1 MIPLR
6 AAIVLLIAAALIIAF
21 ANAPGTFDD
30 YAFIAWAKFLLR
42 PGPFAG
48 YAQLSRVTD
57 LDYPPIGITIMWATI
72 KLAHHFSWPELQ
84 SFKIPLILTSLA
96 APAIAYT
103 RTRAPEQAL
112 ILLLIITPFGL
123 ILGYTDVTYLPFLLA
138 AFYLAERE
146 LFWAAGLS
154 LALCAFIKWQPIIF
168 APVFLIA
175 AWRQATSPLPFA
187 KLAAPTT
194 LFVIA
199 ILLLYHPATVIHV
212 LFTATSDNEFSAQG
226 VNLAWL
232 LSALFEYLHLGGL
245 TFQPSGAITLLT
257 TPSPAAA
264 VNIAMTALRYLFY
277 AVFLAHLA
285 LYAIGPKSQA
295 AFLISATACAAAQFT
310 FNTGVHENHFFVTL
324 IAAFAAWQ
332 SKALDNF
339 AFAACA
345 AIALLNIL
353 VFYGFGDG
361 FNFSNLF
368 KIDSSIFLALAE
380 LLTYALIL
388 RQQLQTCL
396 AARPLGRISE
406 AQSATSRATSEN

>member
-1 MIPLR
+1 MTILRPLIL
-6 AAIVLLIAAALIIAF
+6 ALIAAALIIAF
-21 ANAPGTFDD
+21 TNAPGTFDD
-30 YAFIAWAKFLLR
+30 YAFITWAKFLN
-42 PGPFAG
+42 PTGPFRG

-72 KLAHHFSWPELQ
+72 KLGHHFAWPDLQ
-84 SFKIPLILTSLA
+84 SFKLPLVLTTLA

-103 RTRAPEQAL
+103 RTRAADDAL
-112 ILLLIITPFGL
+112 ILLLLITPFGL

-146 LFWAAGLS
+146 IFWAAGLS

-168 APVFLIA
+168 APIFLIA
-175 AWRQATSPLPFA
+175 AYRHAPSPKNFA
-187 KLAAPTT
+187 KRAAPTT
-194 LFVIA
+194 IFVIA
-199 ILLLYHPATVIHV
+199 VLLLYNPATVIHV
-212 LFTATSDNEFSAQG
+212 LLTATSDNEFSAQG

-232 LSALFEYLHLGGL
+232 LSATFEYLHLGGL
-245 TFQPSGAITLLT
+245 TFQPNGTITLLT
-257 TPSPAAA
+257 TPSPATA
-264 VNIAMTALRYLFY
+264 VNVAMTALRYLFY
-277 AVFLAHLA
+277 AIFLAHLIIYA
-285 LYAIGPKSQA
+285 LGPRTSS

-339 AFAACA
+339 TFAACA

-353 VFYGFGDG
+353 FFYGFGDG
-361 FNFSNLF
+361 FNFTNLAN
-368 KIDSSIFLALAE
+368 IDSTIFLAIAE
-380 LLTYALIL
+380 ILTYALIL

-396 AARPLGRISE
+396 AKP
-406 AQSATSRATSEN
+406 

>member
-1 MIPLR
+1 MSLLR
-6 AAIVLLIAAALIIAF
+6 PAIVALIAAALIIAF
-21 ANAPGTFDD
+21 TNAPGTFDD
-30 YAFIAWAKFLLR
+30 YAFIAWAKFLLP

-72 KLAHHFSWPELQ
+72 KLGHHFAWPELQ
-84 SFKIPLILTSLA
+84 SFKLPLVMMTLA
-96 APAIAYT
+96 SPLVAYT
-103 RTRAPEQAL
+103 RTRAAEHAL
-112 ILLLIITPFGL
+112 ILLLVITPFGL

-138 AFYLAERE
+138 AFYLAERQI
-146 LFWAAGLS
+146 FWAAGLF

-168 APVFLIA
+168 APIFLIA
-175 AWRQATSPLPFA
+175 AWRHAPAPKEFV

-194 LFVIA
+194 IFVIA
-199 ILLLYHPATVIHV
+199 VLLLYNPATVIHV

-232 LSALFEYLHLGGL
+232 LSALFECFHLGGL
-245 TFQPSGAITLLT
+245 TLQPNGAITLLT

-264 VNIAMTALRYLFY
+264 VNIAMTTLRYVFY
-277 AVFLAHLA
+277 AVFLAHLVIYA
-285 LYAIGPKSQA
+285 LGQKSKA

-332 SKALDNF
+332 AKALNDF
-339 AFAACA
+339 TFAACA

-353 VFYGFGDG
+353 FFYGFGDG
-361 FNFSNLF
+361 FNFSNF
-368 KIDSSIFLALAE
+368 ADIDSTIFLALAE
-380 LLTYALIL
+380 ILTYLLIL
-388 RQQLQTCL
+388 RNQLQTC
-396 AARPLGRISE
+396 
-406 AQSATSRATSEN
+406 RAKS